1 MDEQTKQELLVI
13 AEVLQ
18 KNAMAEADAAKLYT
32 EQLRVINAAKGKLAG
47 TTPDIIDY
55 LNFLISATE
64 EKISDELNH
73 SRSLLD
79 EYVEI
84 TGIQIAED

>member
-32 EQLRVINAAKGKLAG
+32 EQLQIINAAKEKLTN

-55 LNFLISATE
+55 LNFLVSATE

-73 SRSLLD
+73 ARSLLD